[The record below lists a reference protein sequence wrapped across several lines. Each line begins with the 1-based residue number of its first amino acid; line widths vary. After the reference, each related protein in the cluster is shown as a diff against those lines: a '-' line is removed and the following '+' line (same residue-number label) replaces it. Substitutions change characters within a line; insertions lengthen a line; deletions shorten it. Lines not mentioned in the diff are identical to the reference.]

1 MRTGEYFETRVLSKF
16 RTVLY
21 FFFHISSLRAIAIV
35 QEIFSLLRRR
45 LESATRSLKISAP
58 QRVVIESWASEIS
71 ASCLTDLKM
80 QSVHGAIRLDAKSVY
95 MKGLKAA
102 IPVQGHS
109 SREQQQQHSGRSS
122 SVHQSQRETTI
133 YQLCACASGKLFL
146 ARSDGSCQA
155 DKSIC

>member
-1 MRTGEYFETRVLSKF
+1 M
-16 RTVLY
+16 
-21 FFFHISSLRAIAIV
+21 
-35 QEIFSLLRRR
+35 
-45 LESATRSLKISAP
+45 
-58 QRVVIESWASEIS
+58 VIDSWASEIS
-71 ASCLTDLKM
+71 ASCLADLKL

-102 IPVQGHS
+102 TPVQGHS

-122 SVHQSQRETTI
+122 SVHQSQKETTI

-146 ARSDGSCQA
+146 ARPDGSCQA